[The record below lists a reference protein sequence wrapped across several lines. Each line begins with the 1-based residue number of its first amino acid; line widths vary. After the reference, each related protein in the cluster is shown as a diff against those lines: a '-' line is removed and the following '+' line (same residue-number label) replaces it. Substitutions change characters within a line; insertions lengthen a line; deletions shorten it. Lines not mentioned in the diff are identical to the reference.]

1 MKLELVKIKPCMPI
15 SLFVVVT
22 VAIVVLLLDNA
33 NLDNAAYGQ
42 SLLFPNA
49 QNSSLSSNPSPILHY
64 QQQPSLANQQN
75 QSNLHLVR
83 ITIPTKGQQVPVGK
97 ELFILGTSAGNA
109 SSGCKVSVKVNSINP
124 YHEASP
130 NSGSGRSDYSKWN
143 FTLSPTYTAIKQGQN
158 KITAKFACDNE
169 TALVSHYS
177 VNVTGVSTVSTTF
190 SPNHQY
196 LQPAVN
202 SKAPTT
208 TATTSTTATAAIHVS
223 PSKPSPVNTNH
234 QVSLVSLS
242 IRIGKSSVHPG
253 DTEIVSI
260 SAVDKNSSKPITG
273 ASVSGNIS
281 SSGLLKKFRGSTD
294 NSGRASYSWK
304 VSSGDTTGKYRVIA
318 QVYSPDYESKSASK
332 TFKVSPIPV
341 IVSSPTYTNNNSLT
355 SSSHVTNNDNN
366 NNNNTSSAAHINNSK
381 NKNRHQ
387 HTSTIN
393 PVNNGNNNNSLTP
406 SPHTPGS
413 NTKKSNLATSNAAK
427 ISNTKNKNLHNP
439 FSFINPNQRFGVPI
453 THVPFVIP

>member
-1 MKLELVKIKPCMPI
+1 MTLGIVEIKPYMPL

-22 VAIVVLLLDNA
+22 IAIVGLILDNA

-49 QNSSLSSNPSPILHY
+49 QNSGLSSTKPVSHY
-64 QQQPSLANQQN
+64 QQQRSLANQQN

-97 ELFILGTSAGNA
+97 ELFILGTSTDN
-109 SSGCKVSVKVNSINP
+109 STSGCKVSVKVNSINP
-124 YHEASP
+124 YHDASP
-130 NSGSGRSDYSKWN
+130 SSGAGRSDYSKWN

-158 KITAKFACDNE
+158 KITAKFACNNE
-169 TALVSHYS
+169 PALVSHYS
-177 VNVTGVSTVSTTF
+177 VNVTGVGTVSTTLR
-190 SPNHQY
+190 PNHQY
-196 LQPAVN
+196 LQPIFN
-202 SKAPTT
+202 SKTPTT
-208 TATTSTTATAAIHVS
+208 TATSATTNATSATAAIHVS

-242 IRIGKSSVHPG
+242 IRIGKSSAHPG

-304 VSSGDTTGKYRVIA
+304 VSSGDTKGKYRVIA
-318 QVYSPDYESKSASK
+318 QIYSPDYESKSASK
-332 TFKVSPIPV
+332 TFKVSPVPV
-341 IVSSPTYTNNNSLT
+341 VVSSPTHTNNNSLT
-355 SSSHVTNNDNN
+355 SSSHVTNNGNN

-387 HTSTIN
+387 HTSPIN
-393 PVNNGNNNNSLTP
+393 PVNNSLTP

-413 NTKKSNLATSNAAK
+413 NTKKSNHGTSNAGQ
-427 ISNTKNKNLHNP
+427 INNPKNNNLHNP
-439 FSFINPNQRFGVPI
+439 FSIINPNQQFGVPI

>member
-1 MKLELVKIKPCMPI
+1 MTLELVKIKPFMPI
-15 SLFVVVT
+15 SLFVFVT
-22 VAIVVLLLDNA
+22 VAIIVLLLDNA

-49 QNSSLSSNPSPILHY
+49 QNSGLSSNPPILHY

-97 ELFILGTSAGNA
+97 ELFILGTSTNNA
-109 SSGCKVSVKVNSINP
+109 TTGCKVSVKVNSVNP
-124 YHEASP
+124 YHDASP
-130 NSGSGRSDYSKWN
+130 SSGAGRSDYSKWN

-158 KITAKFACDNE
+158 KITAKFACNNE
-169 TALVSHYS
+169 PALVSHYS
-177 VNVTGVSTVSTTF
+177 VNVTGVSPVSTTL

-196 LQPAVN
+196 LQPTVN
-202 SKAPTT
+202 SKATST
-208 TATTSTTATAAIHVS
+208 TATTSTTSATAAIHAS

-318 QVYSPDYESKSASK
+318 QIYSPDYESKSASK
-332 TFKVSPIPV
+332 MFKVSPVPV

-355 SSSHVTNNDNN
+355 SSSHVTNNGNN
-366 NNNNTSSAAHINNSK
+366 NNNISSAAHINTSK

-387 HTSTIN
+387 HTSPIN
-393 PVNNGNNNNSLTP
+393 PVNNGNNNNSLAP
-406 SPHTPGS
+406 SPNTPGS
-413 NTKKSNLATSNAAK
+413 DTKKSNHATSNAGQ
-427 ISNTKNKNLHNP
+427 INNSKNNNLHNP
-439 FSFINPNQRFGVPI
+439 FSIISPNQRFGVPI

>member
-1 MKLELVKIKPCMPI
+1 
-15 SLFVVVT
+15 
-22 VAIVVLLLDNA
+22 
-33 NLDNAAYGQ
+33 
-42 SLLFPNA
+42 
-49 QNSSLSSNPSPILHY
+49 
-64 QQQPSLANQQN
+64 
-75 QSNLHLVR
+75 
-83 ITIPTKGQQVPVGK
+83 
-97 ELFILGTSAGNA
+97 
-109 SSGCKVSVKVNSINP
+109 VSVKVNSVNP
-124 YHEASP
+124 YHDASP
-130 NSGSGRSDYSKWN
+130 SSGAGRSDYSKWN

-158 KITAKFACDNE
+158 KITAKFACNNE
-169 TALVSHYS
+169 PALVSHYS
-177 VNVTGVSTVSTTF
+177 VNVTGVSPVSTTL

-196 LQPAVN
+196 LQPTVN
-202 SKAPTT
+202 SKATST
-208 TATTSTTATAAIHVS
+208 TATTSTTSATAAIHAS

-318 QVYSPDYESKSASK
+318 QIYSPDYESKSASK
-332 TFKVSPIPV
+332 MFKVSPVPD

-355 SSSHVTNNDNN
+355 SSSHVTNNGNN
-366 NNNNTSSAAHINNSK
+366 NNNISSAAHINTSK

-387 HTSTIN
+387 HTSPIN
-393 PVNNGNNNNSLTP
+393 PVNNGNNNNSLAP
-406 SPHTPGS
+406 SPNTPGS
-413 NTKKSNLATSNAAK
+413 DTKKSNHATSNAGQ
-427 ISNTKNKNLHNP
+427 INNSKNNNLPYP
-439 FSFINPNQRFGVPI
+439 FSIISPNQRFGVPI

>member
-1 MKLELVKIKPCMPI
+1 MTLELVKIKPYVPI
-15 SLFVVVT
+15 SLFVFVT
-22 VAIVVLLLDNA
+22 VAIIVLLLDNA

-49 QNSSLSSNPSPILHY
+49 QNSGLSSNPPILHY
-64 QQQPSLANQQN
+64 QQPPTLANQQN

-97 ELFILGTSAGNA
+97 ELFILGTSTNNA
-109 SSGCKVSVKVNSINP
+109 TTGCKVSVKVNSVNP
-124 YHEASP
+124 YHDASP
-130 NSGSGRSDYSKWN
+130 SSGAGRSDYSKWN

-158 KITAKFACDNE
+158 KITAKFACNNE
-169 TALVSHYS
+169 PPLVSHYS
-177 VNVTGVSTVSTTF
+177 VNVTGVSPVSTTL

-196 LQPAVN
+196 LQPTVN
-202 SKAPTT
+202 SKATST
-208 TATTSTTATAAIHVS
+208 TATTSTTSKYAS
-223 PSKPSPVNTNH
+223 PSKPSVNTNH

-260 SAVDKNSSKPITG
+260 SAVDKNSSKPITR

-304 VSSGDTTGKYRVIA
+304 VSSGDTTGKYRVIS
-318 QVYSPDYESKSASK
+318 QIYSPDYESKSASK
-332 TFKVSPIPV
+332 MFKVSPVPV

-355 SSSHVTNNDNN
+355 SSSHVTNNGNN
-366 NNNNTSSAAHINNSK
+366 NNNNTSSAAHINTSK
-381 NKNRHQ
+381 NKNRQQ
-387 HTSTIN
+387 HTSPIN
-393 PVNNGNNNNSLTP
+393 PVNNGNNNNSLAP
-406 SPHTPGS
+406 SPNTPGS
-413 NTKKSNLATSNAAK
+413 DTKKSNHATSNAGQ
-427 ISNTKNKNLHNP
+427 INNSKNNNLHNP
-439 FSFINPNQRFGVPI
+439 FSIISPNQRFGVPI

>member
-1 MKLELVKIKPCMPI
+1 MTLELVKNKPYMPI
-15 SLFVVVT
+15 SLFVFVT
-22 VAIVVLLLDNA
+22 VAIIVLLLDNA

-42 SLLFPNA
+42 SLLFPNT
-49 QNSSLSSNPSPILHY
+49 QNSGLSSNPPILHY

-97 ELFILGTSAGNA
+97 ELFILGTSTNNA
-109 SSGCKVSVKVNSINP
+109 TTGCKVSVKVNSVNP
-124 YHEASP
+124 YHDASP
-130 NSGSGRSDYSKWN
+130 TSGAGRSDYSKWN

-158 KITAKFACDNE
+158 KITAKFACNNE
-169 TALVSHYS
+169 PALVSHYS
-177 VNVTGVSTVSTTF
+177 VNVTGVSPVSTTL

-196 LQPAVN
+196 LQPTVN
-202 SKAPTT
+202 SNA
-208 TATTSTTATAAIHVS
+208 TSTTATTYTTSKYVS

-273 ASVSGNIS
+273 ASVSGNII

-304 VSSGDTTGKYRVIA
+304 ASSGDTTGKYRVIA
-318 QVYSPDYESKSASK
+318 QICSPDYESKSASK
-332 TFKVSPIPV
+332 MFKVSPVPV
-341 IVSSPTYTNNNSLT
+341 IVSSPTYINNNSLT
-355 SSSHVTNNDNN
+355 SSSHVTNNGNN
-366 NNNNTSSAAHINNSK
+366 NNNNTSSAAHINTSK

-387 HTSTIN
+387 HTSPIN
-393 PVNNGNNNNSLTP
+393 PVNNGNNNNSLAP
-406 SPHTPGS
+406 SPNTPGS
-413 NTKKSNLATSNAAK
+413 DTKKSNHATSNAAQ
-427 ISNTKNKNLHNP
+427 INNSKNNNLHNP
-439 FSFINPNQRFGVPI
+439 FSIISPNQRFGVPI
-453 THVPFVIP
+453 TDVPFVIP

>member
-1 MKLELVKIKPCMPI
+1 MTLELVKIKPYMPI
-15 SLFVVVT
+15 SLFVFVT
-22 VAIVVLLLDNA
+22 VAIIVLLLDNA
-33 NLDNAAYGQ
+33 KLDNAAYGQ

-49 QNSSLSSNPSPILHY
+49 QNSGLSSNPPILHY

-97 ELFILGTSAGNA
+97 ELFILGTSTNNA
-109 SSGCKVSVKVNSINP
+109 TTGCKVSVKVNSVNP
-124 YHEASP
+124 YHDASP
-130 NSGSGRSDYSKWN
+130 SSGAGRSDYSKWN

-158 KITAKFACDNE
+158 KITAKFACNNE
-169 TALVSHYS
+169 PALVSHYS
-177 VNVTGVSTVSTTF
+177 VNVTGVSPVSPTL
-190 SPNHQY
+190 SANHQY
-196 LQPAVN
+196 LQPTAN
-202 SKAPTT
+202 SKATT
-208 TATTSTTATAAIHVS
+208 TAITSTTSATAAIHVS

-242 IRIGKSSVHPG
+242 IRIGKNSVHPG

-318 QVYSPDYESKSASK
+318 QIYSPDYESNSASK
-332 TFKVSPIPV
+332 MFKVSPVPV

-355 SSSHVTNNDNN
+355 SSSHVTNNGNN
-366 NNNNTSSAAHINNSK
+366 NNNNTSSAAHINTSK

-387 HTSTIN
+387 N
-393 PVNNGNNNNSLTP
+393 
-406 SPHTPGS
+406 
-413 NTKKSNLATSNAAK
+413 
-427 ISNTKNKNLHNP
+427 
-439 FSFINPNQRFGVPI
+439 
-453 THVPFVIP
+453 

>member
-1 MKLELVKIKPCMPI
+1 
-15 SLFVVVT
+15 
-22 VAIVVLLLDNA
+22 
-33 NLDNAAYGQ
+33 
-42 SLLFPNA
+42 
-49 QNSSLSSNPSPILHY
+49 
-64 QQQPSLANQQN
+64 
-75 QSNLHLVR
+75 
-83 ITIPTKGQQVPVGK
+83 
-97 ELFILGTSAGNA
+97 
-109 SSGCKVSVKVNSINP
+109 VSVKVNSINP
-124 YHEASP
+124 YHDASP
-130 NSGSGRSDYSKWN
+130 NSGAGRSDYSKWN

-158 KITAKFACDNE
+158 KITAKFACNNE
-169 TALVSHYS
+169 PALVSHYS
-177 VNVTGVSTVSTTF
+177 VNVTGVSTVSTTS

-196 LQPAVN
+196 LQPTVN

-208 TATTSTTATAAIHVS
+208 TATTTATSATAAIHVS

-304 VSSGDTTGKYRVIA
+304 VSNGDTTGKYRVIA
-318 QVYSPDYESKSASK
+318 QIYSPDYESKSASK
-332 TFKVSPIPV
+332 TFKVSPVPV
-341 IVSSPTYTNNNSLT
+341 IVSSPTYTNINSLT
-355 SSSHVTNNDNN
+355 SSSHVTNNGNNN

-387 HTSTIN
+387 HTSPIN
-393 PVNNGNNNNSLTP
+393 PVNNSLAP
-406 SPHTPGS
+406 SPHNPGS
-413 NTKKSNLATSNAAK
+413 NTKKSNHATSNAAQ
-427 ISNTKNKNLHNP
+427 INNSKNNNLHNP
-439 FSFINPNQRFGVPI
+439 FSIIGPNQRFGIPI